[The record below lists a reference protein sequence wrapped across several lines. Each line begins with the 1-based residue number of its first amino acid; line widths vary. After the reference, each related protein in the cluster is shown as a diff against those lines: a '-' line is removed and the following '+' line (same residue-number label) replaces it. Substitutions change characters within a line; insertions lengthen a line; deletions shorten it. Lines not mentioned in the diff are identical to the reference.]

1 MKKILL
7 LFTLLLTLAAPMR
20 AQVFVMEEDESSRV
34 DNVFGNGQWNNIIV
48 HGSADDQANFV
59 PLGSG
64 LWVMTVLGGAY
75 LLSKRKKT
83 LDEVTEKKFENQ

>member
-20 AQVFVMEEDESSRV
+20 AQVFVMEEDENEFR
-34 DNVFGNGQWNNIIV
+34 NVFGNGEWNNVIV
-48 HGSADDQANFV
+48 HGTGDDQTNYL

-64 LWVMTVLGGAY
+64 LLVMTTLSGVY
-75 LLSKRKKT
+75 LLGRRNKERK
-83 LDEVTEKKFENQ
+83 